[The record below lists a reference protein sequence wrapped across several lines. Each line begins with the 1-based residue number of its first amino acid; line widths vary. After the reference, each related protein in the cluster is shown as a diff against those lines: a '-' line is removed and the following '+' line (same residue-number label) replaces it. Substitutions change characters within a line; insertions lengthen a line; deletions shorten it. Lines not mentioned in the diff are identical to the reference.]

1 MTTIQQQQL
10 EIDPAQTLRDFPALF
25 AGIRINPT
33 LSKITSRPRR
43 VTASV
48 ARTPRTVRVALAG
61 CGVVGGGLVRLLH
74 ESAPAIAARF
84 GKRFELTRVLVRDPS
99 RDRNL
104 PLDSRLFTNDLD
116 AFLSHDADVIIE
128 AIGGHEPART
138 IASAAL
144 RRGTKVITANKE
156 LVASHGDRLSALARE
171 NDASLDFGAAVGGS
185 APVISTLRDL
195 VGAST
200 PVSVR
205 GILNG
210 TSNYVISL
218 LERGAS
224 LEGAL
229 QSACELGL
237 AENDCAR
244 DLDGRDAAAKLAII
258 AWIAFGIRPTGLQ
271 VRRTSLLPGIE
282 RLVRFASRTGSRV
295 RLIAECR
302 RLSGQRVTAAV
313 EPVVVS
319 SDSAFGRTV
328 LEENRVEVD
337 LGWTSPLS
345 VSGPGAGG
353 SPTAAALL
361 SDLLRDSQPPNDRG
375 AAAAQFRS
383 VDDTSEH
390 RWVVGAQLDAASLQ
404 RIATERGFESQCFSS
419 ECLTSSET
427 SASIPPDS
435 ALITTPATWES
446 VQRLVA
452 ALETSN
458 GAPWIARYE
467 AETTVERLGL
477 VDKRV
482 ASVDERVPFAGARVA
497 LADETAEVLQ

>member
-1 MTTIQQQQL
+1 MTIQQQQQL
-10 EIDPAQTLRDFPALF
+10 EFDPTQALRQPSTAFAGPHGNPSRSKFTLRA
-25 AGIRINPT
+25 T
-33 LSKITSRPRR
+33 
-43 VTASV
+43 
-48 ARTPRTVRVALAG
+48 RTPVSATRAPRTVRVALAG

-104 PLDSRLFTNDLD
+104 PLDPRLFTSDLG
-116 AFLSHDADVIIE
+116 AFLSYDADVIIE

-138 IASAAL
+138 IASVAL

-156 LVASHGDRLSALARE
+156 LVASYGDRLSALARE
-171 NDASLDFGAAVGGS
+171 HDASLDFGAAVGGS

-224 LEGAL
+224 LDGAL
-229 QSACELGL
+229 ASARELGL
-237 AENDCAR
+237 AECDCAR

-258 AWIAFGIRPTGLQ
+258 AWIAFGIRPADFH
-271 VRRTSLLPGIE
+271 VRRTSLAPGLE
-282 RLVRFASRTGSRV
+282 RLVRFARLNGSRV
-295 RLIAECR
+295 RLIAECK
-302 RLSGQRVTAAV
+302 RLPGQRVTAAV

-319 SDSAFGRTV
+319 SDSSFGRTV

-361 SDLLRDSQPPNDRG
+361 SDLLRDSRPPNDRG
-375 AAAAQFRS
+375 AGAAQFRS
-383 VDDTSEH
+383 VEDTREH
-390 RWVVGAQLDAASLQ
+390 RWVVGAQIDAASLH
-404 RIATERGFESQCFSS
+404 RIATGRGFESKCFGS
-419 ECLTSSET
+419 EQVPN
-427 SASIPPDS
+427 SATDASRTPDS
-435 ALITTPATWES
+435 VIVTAPAAWGS
-446 VQRLVA
+446 VQPLIA
-452 ALETSN
+452 ALEASN
-458 GAPWIARYE
+458 GAPWVARYE
-467 AETTVERLGL
+467 AE
-477 VDKRV
+477 
-482 ASVDERVPFAGARVA
+482 
-497 LADETAEVLQ
+497 VLQ

>member
-1 MTTIQQQQL
+1 MTIQQQL
-10 EIDPAQTLRDFPALF
+10 EFDPTKSFREIVTAF
-25 AGIRINPT
+25 AGTHGNPGH
-33 LSKITSRPRR
+33 SKFTPRPGR
-43 VTASV
+43 TAAST
-48 ARTPRTVRVALAG
+48 AHTPRTVRVALAG

-84 GKRFELTRVLVRDPS
+84 GKRFELTRVLVRDPN

-104 PLDSRLFTNDLD
+104 PLDRRLFTSDLG
-116 AFLSHDADVIIE
+116 AFLAHDADVIIE

-171 NDASLDFGAAVGGS
+171 HDASLDFGAAVGGS

-224 LEGAL
+224 LDGAL
-229 QSACELGL
+229 ASARELGL
-237 AENDCAR
+237 AESDCAR

-258 AWIAFGIRPTGLQ
+258 AWIAFGIRPPDLH
-271 VRRTSLLPGIE
+271 VRRTSLVPGLE
-282 RLVRFASRTGSRV
+282 RLVRFASLTGSRV

-302 RLSGQRVTAAV
+302 RLPGQRVTASV

-319 SDSAFGRTV
+319 SDSAFARTV

-361 SDLLRDSQPPNDRG
+361 SDLLRDSRPPNDRG
-375 AAAAQFRS
+375 TGAAQFHS
-383 VDDTSEH
+383 VDDSCEH
-390 RWVVGAQLDAASLQ
+390 RWVVGAQLDATSLQ
-404 RIATERGFESQCFSS
+404 RIATERGLES
-419 ECLTSSET
+419 ECSASEQLPSSET
-427 SASIPPDS
+427 GTSRAPDS
-435 ALITTPATWES
+435 ALITGPATWKA
-446 VQRLVA
+446 VQHLFA
-452 ALETSN
+452 ALESLN
-458 GAPWIARYE
+458 GAPWVARYE
-467 AETTVERLGL
+467 AETSVERVGF
-477 VDKRV
+477 
-482 ASVDERVPFAGARVA
+482 VDERMAFTGERAAP
-497 LADETAEVLQ
+497 ADEKVEVLQ

>member
-10 EIDPAQTLRDFPALF
+10 EFDPTQAFREIPTTFAGTLR
-25 AGIRINPT
+25 NPSH
-33 LSKITSRPRR
+33 SKFTPRPRR
-43 VTASV
+43 TAV
-48 ARTPRTVRVALAG
+48 PATHKPRTVRVALAG

-84 GKRFELTRVLVRDPS
+84 GKRFELTSVLVRDPS

-104 PLDSRLFTNDLD
+104 PLDPRLFTSDLS

-171 NDASLDFGAAVGGS
+171 HDASLDFGAAVGGS

-224 LEGAL
+224 LDAAL
-229 QSACELGL
+229 ASARELGL
-237 AENDCAR
+237 AESDCER

-258 AWIAFGIRPTGLQ
+258 AWIAFGIRPTDLR
-271 VRRTSLLPGIE
+271 VRRTSLVPGLE
-282 RLVRFASRTGSRV
+282 RLVRFASVTGARV
-295 RLIAECR
+295 RFIAECR
-302 RLSGQRVTAAV
+302 RLPGQRVTAAV
-313 EPVVVS
+313 EPVIVS
-319 SDSAFGRTV
+319 SDSTFGRTV

-337 LGWTSPLS
+337 LGWTSPLG

-353 SPTAAALL
+353 APTAAALL

-375 AAAAQFRS
+375 AGAARFLS
-383 VDDTSEH
+383 VDDTCEH
-390 RWVVGAQLDAASLQ
+390 RWVIGAELDAASLR
-404 RIATERGFESQCFSS
+404 RIGTERGFESECFAS
-419 ECLTSSET
+419 EPLAGAET
-427 SASIPPDS
+427 DASAAPDS
-435 ALITTPATWES
+435 VLVTAPATWKS
-446 VQRLVA
+446 VQPLVA
-452 ALETSN
+452 ALATAN
-458 GAPWIARYE
+458 GAPWIARYDGE
-467 AETTVERLGL
+467 ASIER
-477 VDKRV
+477 
-482 ASVDERVPFAGARVA
+482 AAFVDERTAFARERVA
-497 LADETAEVLQ
+497 PTDEKVEVLQ

>member
-10 EIDPAQTLRDFPALF
+10 ELDPTQLLRELPTAFGGTLGNQSFKFTP
-25 AGIRINPT
+25 
-33 LSKITSRPRR
+33 RPRR
-43 VTASV
+43 TAV
-48 ARTPRTVRVALAG
+48 PATHTPRTVRVALAG

-84 GKRFELTRVLVRDPS
+84 EKRFELTRVLVRDPS
-99 RDRNL
+99 RERNL
-104 PLDSRLFTNDLD
+104 PLDRRVFTSDLG
-116 AFLSHDADVIIE
+116 AFLAHDVDVIIE

-200 PVSVR
+200 PASVR

-224 LEGAL
+224 LDGAL
-229 QSACELGL
+229 ASARELGL
-237 AENDCAR
+237 AETDCAR

-258 AWIAFGIRPTGLQ
+258 AWIAFGIRPTDLN
-271 VRRTSLLPGIE
+271 VRRTSLVRGLE
-282 RLVRFASRTGSRV
+282 RLVRFSSLTGSRV

-302 RLSGQRVTAAV
+302 RLPGQRVTASV
-313 EPVVVS
+313 EPVCVS
-319 SDSAFGRTV
+319 SDSAFGRTL

-361 SDLLRDSQPPNDRG
+361 SDLLRDSRPPNDRG
-375 AAAAQFRS
+375 VGAAPFHS
-383 VDDTSEH
+383 VDDTGAH
-390 RWVVGAQLDAASLQ
+390 RWVIGAQLDAASLQ
-404 RIATERGFESQCFSS
+404 RIATDHGFESECFPS
-419 ECLTSSET
+419 ERFTSSEID
-427 SASIPPDS
+427 ASGTPDS
-435 ALITTPATWES
+435 ALITAPATWKS
-446 VQRLVA
+446 AQRLVA
-452 ALETSN
+452 ALETAN
-458 GAPWIARYE
+458 GAPWVARYA
-467 AETTVERLGL
+467 AETN
-477 VDKRV
+477 
-482 ASVDERVPFAGARVA
+482 DERVVFLDERIA
-497 LADETAEVLQ
+497 LAGERLAYADEKPEVLQ